1 MSGRR
6 APKPSPRVREEG
18 AEDRRSEAGEEEPGY
33 CPSPGRRCASSDLSP
48 QAGRG
53 EESTS

>member
-18 AEDRRSEAGEEEPGY
+18 AEDRRSEAGEGAPGY